1 MLAINS
7 IKSTMKLTKGTKL
20 LKQSS
25 RMRQQ
30 HEASMTKL
38 IKTMNRWEL
47 QSQLDTLEVKAQ
59 VYSELGDELR
69 VSELHEAIKA
79 VNERLVVLI
88 SNENDIWLAM
98 TKVEV

>member
-1 MLAINS
+1 
-7 IKSTMKLTKGTKL
+7 
-20 LKQSS
+20 
-25 RMRQQ
+25 
-30 HEASMTKL
+30 MTKL

-69 VSELHEAIKA
+69 VAELQEAIKA

>member
-1 MLAINS
+1 
-7 IKSTMKLTKGTKL
+7 
-20 LKQSS
+20 
-25 RMRQQ
+25 
-30 HEASMTKL
+30 MTKL

-69 VSELHEAIKA
+69 VSELQEAIKA

>member
-1 MLAINS
+1 
-7 IKSTMKLTKGTKL
+7 
-20 LKQSS
+20 
-25 RMRQQ
+25 MRQQ

>member
-1 MLAINS
+1 
-7 IKSTMKLTKGTKL
+7 
-20 LKQSS
+20 
-25 RMRQQ
+25 
-30 HEASMTKL
+30 MTKL